1 MTGSAKKSDLKEQGR
16 IQDLGL
22 KGAKSSA
29 QGARI
34 EAPQAPRVHGSGVWG
49 ECPPPY
55 WGWGLRREHH
65 LPRKKIN
72 FWVSKCIF
80 WCVLRPIW
88 VFASALS
95 NTSRSRPPVHVH
107 CTSAYFDI
115 PGWLYGSIKGAW
127 VSAEEGTMPTWN
139 SDSRRQLLSQ
149 LFFRRPWVWG
159 GAWPICPLWIRHCER
174 AIARVASGGAGLYL

>member
-115 PGWLYGSIKGAW
+115 PGWLW
-127 VSAEEGTMPTWN
+127 L
-139 SDSRRQLLSQ
+139 DQRRLS
-149 LFFRRPWVWG
+149 FCRRGYNANVKQWFTTTATLTAFLQRAMSLG